1 MKKEVDSMSFKKIG
15 AMMLVAALA
24 VGAFGCKKQEGE
36 KKEGAAPAASAPA
49 GNTVKI
55 GFLGA
60 LTGDVA
66 MFGKPT
72 LDGMKMAAEEI
83 NAQGGVLGKKI
94 EIVEADDRGDKQ
106 EGASVTQKLISRDGV
121 QAIVGD
127 PTTGITKVAAPIA
140 QKAGVV
146 LLSAGATGPG
156 VVEIGDF
163 IFRDT
168 LLDSIAIPAV
178 MDYFAHDL
186 KFKKVAVITSDNN
199 DYSVGLSQTFRDA
212 AGKAGVQIVADEKV
226 KDGDKD
232 FSAQITNIKAKN
244 PDVIMFS
251 GYYTEGALIMKEAR
265 KQGLKCAMFGGDGLF
280 SPKFIELGGPAAEGS
295 MSALG
300 FSTEQATP
308 ATAKFIEAFK
318 GKHNGTEPG
327 LFDAQGYDAV
337 MLLADSMKRAN
348 SVDPKVFKTALAQTK
363 KFEGVS
369 GTISMQANR
378 EPIKSPLSLLM
389 VKNGKFVLKAKVP
402 VKMD

>member
-1 MKKEVDSMSFKKIG
+1 MSFKKIS
-15 AMMLVAALA
+15 ALLLVAMLA
-24 VGAFGCKKQEGE
+24 VGAFGCKKKEE
-36 KKEGAAPAASAPA
+36 AKEGAAPAAAPA
-49 GNTVKI
+49 GNTIKI

-72 LDGMKMAAEEI
+72 LEGMKMAADEI
-83 NAQGGVLGKKI
+83 NAAGGIQGKKI
-94 EIVEADDRGDKQ
+94 EIVEADNRGDKQ
-106 EGASVTQKLISRDGV
+106 EGASVTQKFISRDNV
-121 QAIVGD
+121 TAIVGD

-156 VVEIGDF
+156 VVEVGDF

-168 LLDSIAIPAV
+168 LLDSIAIPACIE
-178 MDYFAHDL
+178 YFAKDL
-186 KFKKVAVITSDNN
+186 GFKKVAIVTSDNN

-212 AGKAGVQIVADEKV
+212 AAKVPSIKIVADEKV

-232 FSAQITNIKAKN
+232 FSAQITNIKSKK
-244 PDVIMFS
+244 PDVILFS

-265 KQGLKCAMFGGDGLF
+265 KQGLKAPMFGGDGLF
-280 SPKFIELGGPAAEGS
+280 SPKFIELGGPAVEGS

-300 FSTEQATP
+300 FSTEQAAP

-318 GKHNGTEPG
+318 AKHNGELPG

-337 MLLADSMKRAN
+337 MLLADAMKRAN
-348 SVDPKVFKTALAQTK
+348 SVDPKVFKGTLAQTK

-378 EPIKSPLSLLM
+378 EPIKSPLSLLA
-389 VKNGKFVLKAKVP
+389 VKDGKFVLKAKVP

>member
-1 MKKEVDSMSFKKIG
+1 MSFKKMS
-15 AMMLVAALA
+15 ALLLVAMLA
-24 VGAFGCKKQEGE
+24 AGAVGCKK
-36 KKEGAAPAASAPA
+36 KEEAAAPAAPAAAPA

-72 LDGMKMAAEEI
+72 LEGMKMAAEEL
-83 NAQGGVLGKKI
+83 NAAGGILGKKI
-94 EIVEADDRGDKQ
+94 EIIEADNRGDKQ
-106 EGASVTQKLISRDGV
+106 EGASVTQKFISRDGV
-121 QAIVGD
+121 TAIVGD

-156 VVEIGDF
+156 VVEVGDF
-163 IFRDT
+163 IFRNT
-168 LLDSIAIPAV
+168 LLDSIAIPACIE
-178 MDYFAHDL
+178 YFAKDL
-186 KFKKVAVITSDNN
+186 KYKKVAIITSDNN

-212 AGKAGVQIVADEKV
+212 AAKVPDIKIVADEKV

-232 FSAQITNIKAKN
+232 FSAQITNIKGKK
-244 PDVIMFS
+244 PDVILFS

-265 KQGLKCAMFGGDGLF
+265 KQGVKASMFGGDGLF
-280 SPKFIELGGPAAEGS
+280 SPKFIELGGPAVEGS

-308 ATAKFIEAFK
+308 ETTKFIEAFK
-318 GKHNGTEPG
+318 AKHTGELPG

-337 MLLADSMKRAN
+337 MLLADAMKRAN
-348 SVDPKVFKTALAQTK
+348 SVDPKVFKDALAKTK
-363 KFEGVS
+363 GFAGVS
-369 GTISMQANR
+369 GTISMQASR
-378 EPIKSPLSLLM
+378 EPIKSPLSLLV
-389 VKNGKFVLKAKVP
+389 VKDGKFVLKAKVP

>member
-1 MKKEVDSMSFKKIG
+1 MKMKKTAVLLTV
-15 AMMLVAALA
+15 ALVAILA
-24 VGAFGCKKQEGE
+24 FSFGCKK
-36 KKEGAAPAASAPA
+36 KEGAGKAA
-49 GNTVKI
+49 GDTIKV

-72 LDGMKMAAEEI
+72 LDGMKMAADEI
-83 NAQGGVLGKKI
+83 NAAGGVNGKKI
-94 EIVEADDRGDKQ
+94 EIVEADNRGDKQ
-106 EGASVTQKLISRDGV
+106 EGASVTQKLISRDNV
-121 QAIVGD
+121 VAIVGD

-140 QKAGVV
+140 QKSQVV

-156 VVEIGDF
+156 VVENGDF

-168 LLDSIAIPAV
+168 LLDSVAIPAV
-178 MDYFAHDL
+178 IDFFAKDL
-186 KFKKVAVITSDNN
+186 NYKKVAVITSDNN

-212 AGKAGVQIVADEKV
+212 AKGKGIEIVAEEKV

-232 FSAQITNIKAKN
+232 FSAQVTNIKAKK
-244 PDVIMFS
+244 PDVIFFS

-265 KQGLKCAMFGGDGLF
+265 KQGMKANMFGGDGLF
-280 SPKFIELGGPAAEGS
+280 SPKLIELGGDSVNGT

-300 FSTEQATP
+300 FSPEQASP
-308 ATAKFIEAFK
+308 VTAKFVEAFK
-318 GKHNGTEPG
+318 AKHAGAGPG
-327 LFDAQGYDAV
+327 LFDAQGYDAI

-348 SVDPKVFKTALAQTK
+348 SIDPKVFKDALAKTK
-363 KFEGVS
+363 NFEGVS
-369 GTISMQANR
+369 GTISMRDNR
-378 EPIKSPLSLLM
+378 EPIKTPLALLE

>member
-1 MKKEVDSMSFKKIG
+1 MSFKKMS
-15 AMMLVAALA
+15 ALLLVAMLA
-24 VGAFGCKKQEGE
+24 AGAVGCKK
-36 KKEGAAPAASAPA
+36 KEEAAAPAAPAAAPA

-72 LDGMKMAAEEI
+72 LEGMKMAAEEL
-83 NAQGGVLGKKI
+83 NAAGGILGKKI
-94 EIVEADDRGDKQ
+94 EIIEADNRGDKQ
-106 EGASVTQKLISRDGV
+106 EGASVTQKFISRDGV
-121 QAIVGD
+121 TAIVGD

-156 VVEIGDF
+156 VVEVGDF
-163 IFRDT
+163 IYRDT
-168 LLDSIAIPAV
+168 LLDSIAIPACIE
-178 MDYFAHDL
+178 YFAKDL
-186 KFKKVAVITSDNN
+186 KYKKVAIITSDNN

-212 AGKAGVQIVADEKV
+212 AAKVPDIKIVADEKV

-232 FSAQITNIKAKN
+232 FSAQITNIKGKK
-244 PDVIMFS
+244 PDVILFS

-265 KQGLKCAMFGGDGLF
+265 KQGVKASMFGGDGLF
-280 SPKFIELGGPAAEGS
+280 SPKFIELGGPAVEGS

-308 ATAKFIEAFK
+308 ETTKFIEAFK
-318 GKHNGTEPG
+318 AKHAGELPG

-337 MLLADSMKRAN
+337 MLLADAMKRAN
-348 SVDPKVFKTALAQTK
+348 SVDPKVFKDALAKTK
-363 KFEGVS
+363 GFAGVS
-369 GTISMQANR
+369 GTISMQASR
-378 EPIKSPLSLLM
+378 EPIKSPLSLLV
-389 VKNGKFVLKAKVP
+389 VKDGKFVLKAKVP

>member
-1 MKKEVDSMSFKKIG
+1 MSFKKMG
-15 AMMLVAALA
+15 ALLLVAALS
-24 VGAFGCKKQEGE
+24 VGAFGCKKKE
-36 KKEGAAPAASAPA
+36 EGAAPTAAAPA
-49 GNTVKI
+49 GNTVRI

-72 LDGMKMAAEEI
+72 LEGMKMAADEL
-83 NAQGGVLGKKI
+83 NAAGGILGKKV
-94 EIVEADDRGDKQ
+94 EIIEADDRGDKQ
-106 EGASVTQKLISRDGV
+106 EGASVTQKFISRDHV
-121 QAIVGD
+121 NAIVGD

-140 QKAGVV
+140 QKGQVV
-146 LLSAGATGPG
+146 ILSAGATGPG
-156 VVEIGDF
+156 VVEIGDYV
-163 IFRDT
+163 FRDT

-178 MDYFAHDL
+178 INYFAKDL
-186 KFKKVAVITSDNN
+186 GFKKVAIITSDNN

-212 AGKAGVQIVADEKV
+212 AAKVPSIKIVADEKV

-232 FSAQITNIKAKN
+232 FSAQITNIKAQS
-244 PDVIMFS
+244 PDVILFS

-265 KQGLKCAMFGGDGLF
+265 KQGLKCPMFGGDGLF
-280 SPKFIELGGPAAEGS
+280 SPKFIELGGPAVEGS

-308 ATAKFIEAFK
+308 ATEKFISAYK
-318 GKHNGTEPG
+318 AKHNGELPG

-337 MLLADSMKRAN
+337 MLLADAMKRAN
-348 SVDPKVFKTALAQTK
+348 STDPKVFKDALAKTK
-363 KFEGVS
+363 NFEGVS

-378 EPIKSPLSLLM
+378 EPIKTPLSLLV

>member
-1 MKKEVDSMSFKKIG
+1 MSFKKISALFMV
-15 AMMLVAALA
+15 AMLAA
-24 VGAFGCKKQEGE
+24 GAFGCKK
-36 KKEGAAPAASAPA
+36 KEEAPAPATEAAKPA
-49 GNTVKI
+49 GDTVKI

-72 LDGMKMAAEEI
+72 LEGMKMAAEEL
-83 NAQGGVLGKKI
+83 NAAGGVLGKKI
-94 EIVEADDRGDKQ
+94 EIIEADNRGDKQ
-106 EGASVTQKLISRDGV
+106 EGASVTQKFISRDNV
-121 QAIVGD
+121 TAIVGD

-156 VVEIGDF
+156 VVEVGDF

-168 LLDSIAIPAV
+168 LLDSIAIPACIE
-178 MDYFAHDL
+178 YFAKDL
-186 KFKKVAVITSDNN
+186 GYKKVAIITSDNN

-212 AGKAGVQIVADEKV
+212 AAKVPAIKIVADEKV

-232 FSAQITNIKAKN
+232 FSAQITNIKGKK
-244 PDVIMFS
+244 PDVILFS

-265 KQGLKCAMFGGDGLF
+265 KQGLKASMFGGDGLF
-280 SPKFIELGGPAAEGS
+280 SPKFIELGGPAVEGS

-308 ATAKFIEAFK
+308 ETTKFIEAFK
-318 GKHNGTEPG
+318 GKHAGELPG

-337 MLLADSMKRAN
+337 MLLADAMKRAN
-348 SVDPKVFKTALAQTK
+348 SVDPKVFKDALAKTK
-363 KFEGVS
+363 GFAGVS

-378 EPIKSPLSLLM
+378 EPIKSPLSLLV
-389 VKNGKFVLKAKVP
+389 VKDGKFVLKAKVP

>member
-1 MKKEVDSMSFKKIG
+1 MSFKKIS
-15 AMMLVAALA
+15 ALLLVAMLA
-24 VGAFGCKKQEGE
+24 AGAFGCKK
-36 KKEGAAPAASAPA
+36 KEEAPAPGEAAKPA

-72 LDGMKMAAEEI
+72 LEGMKMAAAEI
-83 NAQGGVLGKKI
+83 NAAGGILGKQI
-94 EIVEADDRGDKQ
+94 EIVEADNRGDKQ
-106 EGASVTQKLISRDGV
+106 EGASVTQKFISRDNV
-121 QAIVGD
+121 TAIVGD

-156 VVEIGDF
+156 VVEVGDY

-178 MDYFAHDL
+178 IQYFAKDL
-186 KFKKVAVITSDNN
+186 GFKKVAIITSDNN

-212 AGKAGVQIVADEKV
+212 AAKVSTIKIVADEKV

-232 FSAQITNIKAKN
+232 FSAQITNIKGQK
-244 PDVIMFS
+244 PDVILFS

-265 KQGLKCAMFGGDGLF
+265 KQGLKAPMFGGDGLF
-280 SPKFIELGGPAAEGS
+280 SPKFIELGGPAVEGS

-318 GKHNGTEPG
+318 AKHNGELPG

-348 SVDPKVFKTALAQTK
+348 SVDPKVFKDSLAKTK
-363 KFEGVS
+363 GFEGVS

-378 EPIKSPLSLLM
+378 EPIKSPLSLLF
-389 VKNGKFVLKAKVP
+389 VKDGKFVLKAKVP

>member
-1 MKKEVDSMSFKKIG
+1 MSFKKMS
-15 AMMLVAALA
+15 ALLLVAMLA
-24 VGAFGCKKQEGE
+24 AGAFGCKK
-36 KKEGAAPAASAPA
+36 KEEAPKEAAAPAAAPA
-49 GNTVKI
+49 ADTIKI

-66 MFGKPT
+66 MYGKPT

-83 NAQGGVLGKKI
+83 NAAGGVVGKKI

-106 EGASVTQKLISRDGV
+106 EGASVTQKLISRDKV
-121 QAIVGD
+121 VAIVGD

-156 VVEIGDF
+156 VVEVGDY

-168 LLDSIAIPAV
+168 LLDSIAIPACIE
-178 MDYFAHDL
+178 YFAKDL
-186 KFKKVAVITSDNN
+186 KFKKVAIITSDNN

-212 AGKAGVQIVADEKV
+212 AKKVSSIKIVADEKV

-232 FSAQITNIKAKN
+232 FSAQVTNIKAQK
-244 PDVIMFS
+244 PDVILFS

-265 KQGLKCAMFGGDGLF
+265 KQGIKCSMFGGDGLF
-280 SPKFIELGGPAAEGS
+280 SPKFIELGGTAVEGS

-300 FSTEQATP
+300 FSPDQATP
-308 ATAKFIEAFK
+308 ETEKFINGFK
-318 GKHNGTEPG
+318 AKHNGELPG
-327 LFDAQGYDAV
+327 LFDAQGYDAIK
-337 MLLADSMKRAN
+337 LLADAMTRAN
-348 SVDPKVFKTALAQTK
+348 SIDPKVFKDALAKTK
-363 KFEGVS
+363 NFAGVS
-369 GTISMQANR
+369 GTISMQASR
-378 EPIKSPLSLLM
+378 EPIKSPLSLLF
-389 VKNGKFVLKAKVP
+389 VKDGKFVLKAKVP

>member
-1 MKKEVDSMSFKKIG
+1 MSFKKMS
-15 AMMLVAALA
+15 ALLLVAMLA
-24 VGAFGCKKQEGE
+24 AGAVGCKK
-36 KKEGAAPAASAPA
+36 KEEAAAPAATAAAPA

-72 LDGMKMAAEEI
+72 LEGMKMAAEEL
-83 NAQGGVLGKKI
+83 NAAGGILGKQI
-94 EIVEADDRGDKQ
+94 EIIEADNRGDKQ
-106 EGASVTQKLISRDGV
+106 EGASVTQKFISRDGV
-121 QAIVGD
+121 TAIVGD

-156 VVEIGDF
+156 VVEVGDF
-163 IFRDT
+163 IYRDT
-168 LLDSIAIPAV
+168 LLDSIAIPACIE
-178 MDYFAHDL
+178 YFAKDL
-186 KFKKVAVITSDNN
+186 KYKKVAIITSDNN

-212 AGKAGVQIVADEKV
+212 AAKVPDIKIVADEKV

-232 FSAQITNIKAKN
+232 FSAQITNIKGKK
-244 PDVIMFS
+244 PDVILFS

-265 KQGLKCAMFGGDGLF
+265 KQGVKASMFGGDGLF
-280 SPKFIELGGPAAEGS
+280 SPKFIELGGSAVEGS
-295 MSALG
+295 MAALG

-308 ATAKFIEAFK
+308 ETARFIEGFK
-318 GKHNGTEPG
+318 VKHNGALPG

-337 MLLADSMKRAN
+337 MLLADAMKRAN
-348 SVDPKVFKTALAQTK
+348 SVDPKVFKDALAKTK
-363 KFEGVS
+363 GFAGVS
-369 GTISMQANR
+369 GTISMQASR
-378 EPIKSPLSLLM
+378 EPIKSPLSLLV
-389 VKNGKFVLKAKVP
+389 VKDGKFVLKAKVP